1 MINSKIDNVKLGVFV
16 LAGLLVLIALLYF
29 IGRNRNLFGSNFI
42 IKCHFENAQG
52 LMPGN
57 NVRYAGIQ
65 AGTVR
70 NVQLL
75 NDTVIE
81 VTMVLE
87 KKMKEFIKKN
97 AVASITT
104 DGLMGNKMIVINP
117 SGLPAPPVEEGD
129 VLAVKSTV
137 QTDEMLEVLSHT
149 NNDVA
154 LIASELKYT
163 IRRINNSTSLWAILN
178 DETLPEN
185 LQQSL
190 ANVRQ
195 ASLQAQHLVSDLEGM
210 VADARSGKGILG
222 TVLTDTSLVQE
233 LHRSMDMISQAATNT
248 ASLSRELE
256 RMAAS
261 LRYQVDSGNGAIHAL
276 FADSML
282 VKKVYNSLTNIEMGT
297 RAFNENMEALK
308 HNFLF
313 RGYFRRQER
322 KKKDEK

>member
-1 MINSKIDNVKLGVFV
+1 MTNSKIDNVKLGVFV
-16 LAGLLVLIALLYF
+16 LAGLVVLIALLYL

-70 NVQLL
+70 SVNLL

-81 VTMVLE
+81 VTMVIE
-87 KKMKEFIKKN
+87 KRMKTFIKKN

-104 DGLMGNKMIVINP
+104 DGLMGNKMIAINP
-117 SGLPAPPVEEGD
+117 SGLPSGPVEEGD
-129 VLAVKSTV
+129 ILAVKNTV

-163 IRRINNSTSLWAILN
+163 VRRINNSTALWAILN
-178 DETLPEN
+178 DETLPKN

-195 ASLQAQHLVSDLEGM
+195 ASVQANQLVRDLERM
-210 VADARSGKGILG
+210 VADTRSGKGMLG
-222 TVLTDTSLVQE
+222 AMLTDTSLAQE
-233 LHRSMDMISQAATNT
+233 LHRSMEMISTAATNT

-256 RMAAS
+256 RMAAD
-261 LRYQVDSGNGAIHAL
+261 LRYQADSGHGAVHAL
-276 FADSML
+276 FRDSSL
-282 VKKVYNSLTNIEMGT
+282 VRKINNSLTNIEMGT
-297 RAFNENMEALK
+297 RAFNENMEALR

-313 RGYFRRQER
+313 RGYFRKQER
-322 KKKDEK
+322 KKKNQ